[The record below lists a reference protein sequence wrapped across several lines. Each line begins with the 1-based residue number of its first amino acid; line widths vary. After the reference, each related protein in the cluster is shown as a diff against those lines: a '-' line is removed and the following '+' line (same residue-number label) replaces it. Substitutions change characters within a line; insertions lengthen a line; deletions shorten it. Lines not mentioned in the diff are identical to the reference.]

1 MHADEYA
8 RMHAVEKEHW
18 WYHGLHQMVL
28 TRLRSESETARRR
41 GDPAPRILDAGCGTG
56 AVANLLASLGS
67 VTAMDFSTDAL
78 RFCHADQVPAHLVA
92 GSVNALPFANAAFD
106 VVVSLDVLCHRS
118 VDDAGALREMARV
131 LRPPGGGGAG
141 GEEGGLLLLNLPAYN
156 WLRGR
161 HDVVVHTARRYDR
174 RSASALLTQGGFRV
188 EWVSYW
194 NTLLFPVAALVRLAS
209 RRRAQSDAA
218 PSDVGPVRPALNR
231 TLKQILAAERA
242 LLRPAARGRDSGR
255 LPFGLSVMVAGRRV
269 E

>member
-28 TRLRSESETARRR
+28 TRLRSESEMARRR
-41 GDPAPRILDAGCGTG
+41 GNPAPRILDAGCGTG

-92 GSVNALPFANAAFD
+92 GSVNALPFASAAFD

-131 LRPPGGGGAG
+131 LRPPKAG
-141 GEEGGLLLLNLPAYN
+141 GKEAGGLLLLNLPAYN

-161 HDVVVHTARRYDR
+161 HDVVVHTARRYDQ
-174 RSASALLTQGGFRV
+174 RSASALLAQAGFRV
-188 EWVSYW
+188 EWMSYW

-209 RRRAQSDAA
+209 RRRVQSDAA
-218 PSDVGPVRPALNR
+218 HSDVGPVRPALNQA
-231 TLKQILAAERA
+231 LKRILAAERA
-242 LLRPAARGRDSGR
+242 LLSDKKGAQ